1 MYACKALGPST
12 IGNYEK
18 NGAMLHYIKVLLRT
32 PAECMQNGTCKMEK
46 REDEEICV
54 GQLFLSSAASQ
65 RCWRFGNSNFFV
77 VEMIL
82 GFWCIQLV
90 RLGVTYWVEYG
101 GMWHFLFL
109 HRKVE
114 PLFIYFFDY
123 FFYNLNYWNTHP
135 ARMYVWELPG
145 LIWVRG
151 CRLATGLNQGCHF
164 LQNLSK
170 LWSMYKFR
178 N

>member
-90 RLGVTYWVEYG
+90 RLGVTYRVEYG

-123 FFYNLNYWNTHP
+123 FFITWIIGTHTQPGCMFGNYLGWFGSVGADWP
-135 ARMYVWELPG
+135 RV
-145 LIWVRG
+145 
-151 CRLATGLNQGCHF
+151 
-164 LQNLSK
+164 
-170 LWSMYKFR
+170 
-178 N
+178 